1 MNRCSIASARPSHD
15 RDRET
20 PERKTGDATTGGPT
34 AGDQAP
40 GDEQVTLRPVTAAD
54 DDFIFNCYASTRA
67 QELAQVPW
75 SPEQKEAFVRMQY
88 TAQKQHYAAE
98 APKASHDII
107 YVNATPVG
115 RIFLDRREDALHI
128 LDITVLPQHR
138 NQGTGSLLLRRL
150 LDEAG
155 GAGKPVTIYVE
166 SFNPSL
172 RFFERLGFRKDHEK
186 GLHLLMKWQPAR

>member
-1 MNRCSIASARPSHD
+1 MTSDPAA
-15 RDRET
+15 
-20 PERKTGDATTGGPT
+20 PEHNTGDSRSGDPTEGNQTTG
-34 AGDQAP
+34 DQTTGKQKT
-40 GDEQVTLRPVTAAD
+40 GDEQVTLRPATAAD

-98 APKASHDII
+98 APQANHDII
-107 YVNATPVG
+107 YVDSTPVG
-115 RIFLDRREDALHI
+115 RIYLHHREDALHI

-138 NQGTGSLLLRRL
+138 NHGTGSLLLRRL

-155 GAGKPVTIYVE
+155 RAGNPVTIYVE

-186 GLHLLMKWQPAR
+186 GFHLLMKWQPAH

>member
-1 MNRCSIASARPSHD
+1 MTSDPA
-15 RDRET
+15 T
-20 PERKTGDATTGGPT
+20 PEHKTGDSRSGDPT
-34 AGDQAP
+34 EGNQAADNQKNRD
-40 GDEQVTLRPVTAAD
+40 GRVTLRPVTAAD

-75 SPEQKEAFVRMQY
+75 SPEQKEAFVKMQY

-98 APKASHDII
+98 APHANHDII
-107 YVNATPVG
+107 YVGSTPVG
-115 RIFLDRREDALHI
+115 RIFLDRRDNALHI

-138 NQGTGSLLLRRL
+138 NQGTGALLLRRL

-155 GAGKPVTIYVE
+155 RAGKPVTIYVE

-172 RFFERLGFRKDHEK
+172 RFFERLGFLKDHEK
-186 GLHLLMKWQPAR
+186 GFHLLMKWQPAH

>member
-1 MNRCSIASARPSHD
+1 MTSDP
-15 RDRET
+15 ET
-20 PERKTGDATTGGPT
+20 PERKTGDSTTGGPT
-34 AGDQAP
+34 AGDQRP

-98 APKASHDII
+98 APKASHNII
-107 YVNATPVG
+107 YVNAAPVG

-138 NQGTGSLLLRRL
+138 NQRTGSLLLRRL

-186 GLHLLMKWQPAR
+186 GLHLLMKWQPAH

>member
-1 MNRCSIASARPSHD
+1 MTSD
-15 RDRET
+15 
-20 PERKTGDATTGGPT
+20 KTR
-34 AGDQAP
+34 
-40 GDEQVTLRPVTAAD
+40 DEQITLRPATAAD

-67 QELAQVPW
+67 QEMAQVPW
-75 SPEQKEAFVRMQY
+75 SQEQKDAFVRMQY

-98 APKASHDII
+98 APQASHDII

-138 NQGTGSLLLRRL
+138 NQGTGSLLLLRL

-155 GAGKPVTIYVE
+155 RLGKPVTIYVE

-172 RFFERLGFRKDHEK
+172 RFFERLGFRKDQEK
-186 GLHLLMKWQPAR
+186 GFHLLMKWQPAH

>member
-1 MNRCSIASARPSHD
+1 MTSDPA
-15 RDRET
+15 T
-20 PERKTGDATTGGPT
+20 PEHKTGDSRSGDPT
-34 AGDQAP
+34 EGNQAADNQKNRD
-40 GDEQVTLRPVTAAD
+40 GRVTLRPVTAAD

-75 SPEQKEAFVRMQY
+75 SPEQKEAFVKMQY

-98 APKASHDII
+98 APHANHDII
-107 YVNATPVG
+107 YVESTPVG

-128 LDITVLPQHR
+128 LDITVLPQYR
-138 NQGTGSLLLRRL
+138 NHGTGALLLRRL
-150 LDEAG
+150 LDDAG
-155 GAGKPVTIYVE
+155 RAEKPVTIYVE

-186 GLHLLMKWQPAR
+186 GFHLLMKWQPAH

>member
-1 MNRCSIASARPSHD
+1 MTSDPAA
-15 RDRET
+15 
-20 PERKTGDATTGGPT
+20 PEHKTGDSRSGDPT
-34 AGDQAP
+34 EGNQTSGNQKY

-54 DDFIFNCYASTRA
+54 DDFVFNCYASTRA

-88 TAQKQHYAAE
+88 AAQKQHYAAE
-98 APKASHDII
+98 APHANHDII
-107 YVNATPVG
+107 YVDSIPVG
-115 RIFLDRREDALHI
+115 RIYLDRREDALHI

-138 NQGTGSLLLRRL
+138 NHGTGALLLRRL

-155 GAGKPVTIYVE
+155 RAGKPVTIYVE

-186 GLHLLMKWQPAR
+186 GFHLLMKWQPAQ

>member
-1 MNRCSIASARPSHD
+1 MTSDPA
-15 RDRET
+15 T
-20 PERKTGDATTGGPT
+20 PEHKTGDSRSGDPTEDKQTTR
-34 AGDQAP
+34 
-40 GDEQVTLRPVTAAD
+40 DEQVTLRPVTAAD
-54 DDFIFNCYASTRA
+54 DDFIFTCYASTRA

-75 SPEQKEAFVRMQY
+75 GPEQKEAFVRMQY

-98 APKASHDII
+98 LPHASHDII
-107 YVNATPVG
+107 YLDSTPVG
-115 RIFLDRREDALHI
+115 RIYLDRREDALHI

-138 NQGTGSLLLRRL
+138 NQGTGALLLRRL

-155 GAGKPVTIYVE
+155 RAGKPVTIYVE

-186 GLHLLMKWQPAR
+186 GFHLLMKWQPTH

>member
-1 MNRCSIASARPSHD
+1 MTSDP
-15 RDRET
+15 ET
-20 PERKTGDATTGGPT
+20 PDRKTGDSTTGGSS

-40 GDEQVTLRPVTAAD
+40 SDRQLTLRPVTQAD
-54 DDFIFNCYASTRA
+54 DDFIFSCYASTRA
-67 QELAQVPW
+67 QELAQAPW

-98 APKASHDII
+98 APQADHDII
-107 YVNATPVG
+107 YVDATPVG
-115 RIFLDRREDALHI
+115 RIFLDRRQDALHI

-138 NQGTGSLLLRRL
+138 NQGAGSLLLRRL

-155 GAGKPVTIYVE
+155 KLGRPVTIYVE

-186 GLHLLMKWQPAR
+186 GFHLLMKWQPAH